1 MRAVMNMLAVLR
13 SKNRTNF
20 VEAEWNV
27 SWGRSPV
34 FFQGEWIR
42 DGEQWITNA
51 LGLNDVPLIDFLG
64 SAFLAIFKD
73 KKRKYSISPNVMR
86 GRVFLGDDRSM
97 QVRTMDFSKGIL
109 YVMKV
114 GRREL
119 FEYHIPEDVS
129 PYSKEKLE
137 GTDIAW
143 GDVIKGVAA
152 SFFVLDNNGRDYLMN
167 MINSRMKDKWIYNFT
182 TGRFDM
188 REVTVSG
195 SRGVI
200 FEGIQNDRPVSYDR
214 LPLEVNLAYLDSL
227 YLSFIV
233 SDNDF
238 KGLFWFESPYANA
251 YLFYDP
257 VSKHAIAVRTNEH
270 LLAEIQSVGDLANF
284 KLKLYISEAEAEV
297 SDGRIKLV
305 LGNKAIIKLYKHRS
319 QSGLFSFYL
328 AIYFD
333 KNVRVDFQ
341 SKGSFGIA
349 HFTSSVVKSLLKK
362 FRKEKLL

>member
-1 MRAVMNMLAVLR
+1 MQAVMNMLAVLR

-20 VEAEWNV
+20 VEAEWSV
-27 SWGRSPV
+27 SAFCQR
-34 FFQGEWIR
+34 EWIR

-73 KKRKYSISPNVMR
+73 KRRKYSIPPDVMQ
-86 GRVFLGDDRSM
+86 GTVFLGDDRSM
-97 QVRTMDFSKGIL
+97 WVRTVDFGKGIL
-109 YVMKV
+109 YVIKA
-114 GRREL
+114 GKRGL
-119 FEYHIPEDVS
+119 FEYRMPENVS

-143 GDVIKGVAA
+143 GDVIKGVAV
-152 SFFVLDNNGRDYLMN
+152 SFFILGNGRSHLMN

-200 FEGIQNDRPVSYDR
+200 FEGRQSDRPVSYDR
-214 LPLEVNLAYLDSL
+214 LPLEVHLAYLDSL
-227 YLSFIV
+227 YLSFFV

-238 KGLFWFESPYANA
+238 SLLFWSISPYGNA

-257 VSKHAIAVRTNEH
+257 VSKHAIVVRTNEH
-270 LLAEIQSVGDLANF
+270 LLAEMQTVGELVSF
-284 KLKLYISEAEAEV
+284 KPKLYISEAEAEV

-333 KNVRVDFQ
+333 KNVRFDFQ

-349 HFTSSVVKSLLKK
+349 HFTSSVMKSLLEK